1 MKHLH
6 GHKTLVKSTQLWTRL
21 CEKRATSIFGNDL
34 QIWSFKVCGMPVC
47 FSSCCCFAFD
57 PFSCATQGNLESGCQ
72 WNMSSPSQ
80 DQESDALALLAL
92 KSGAV
97 NPARQLWSGVNT
109 VTPIAKLEGREFE
122 YLVRQSRIIIGRN
135 SSLGSVDVN
144 MGHSSFVS
152 RKHLQL
158 KFENQDFYLSCNGKN
173 GIFVDGVFH
182 RRGAPPL
189 KLPYM
194 YVHKLYRLS
203 YDVSCCLMAQFYCMF
218 KCSSFKMLS
227 IFF

>member
-1 MKHLH
+1 MQRK
-6 GHKTLVKSTQLWTRL
+6 
-21 CEKRATSIFGNDL
+21 GN
-34 QIWSFKVCGMPVC
+34 W
-47 FSSCCCFAFD
+47 
-57 PFSCATQGNLESGCQ
+57 NRGCQ

-97 NPARQLWSGVNT
+97 NPVRQLWTGVNT

-158 KFENQDFYLSCNGKN
+158 KYENPDFYLSCNGKN
-173 GIFVDGVFH
+173 GIFVDGTFH

-189 KLPYM
+189 KLPDV
-194 YVHKLYRLS
+194 YVYKLYTSSCNVSLS
-203 YDVSCCLMAQFYCMF
+203 FCGQV
-218 KCSSFKMLS
+218 
-227 IFF
+227 FFCGSPFMT

>member
-1 MKHLH
+1 
-6 GHKTLVKSTQLWTRL
+6 
-21 CEKRATSIFGNDL
+21 
-34 QIWSFKVCGMPVC
+34 
-47 FSSCCCFAFD
+47 
-57 PFSCATQGNLESGCQ
+57 
-72 WNMSSPSQ
+72 MSSPSQ

-97 NPARQLWSGVNT
+97 NPVRQLWTGVNT

-158 KFENQDFYLSCNGKN
+158 KYENPDFYLSCNGKN
-173 GIFVDGVFH
+173 GIFVDGTFH

-189 KLPYM
+189 KLPDV
-194 YVHKLYRLS
+194 YVYKLYTSSCNVSLS
-203 YDVSCCLMAQFYCMF
+203 LYRQVFFYGHDVKFCWFVSFSCVLRFPSTNVKVRFTSLVSDKTPKRVPSPPRTKVLPPLRINIPQSDSNFA
-218 KCSSFKMLS
+218 SPVPSPTGT
-227 IFF
+227 IR

>member
-1 MKHLH
+1 
-6 GHKTLVKSTQLWTRL
+6 
-21 CEKRATSIFGNDL
+21 
-34 QIWSFKVCGMPVC
+34 
-47 FSSCCCFAFD
+47 
-57 PFSCATQGNLESGCQ
+57 
-72 WNMSSPSQ
+72 MSSPSQ

-194 YVHKLYRLS
+194 YVYKLYCLS
-203 YDVSCCLMAQFYCMF
+203 YSVSYCFIMAQFYLMLQCN
-218 KCSSFKMLS
+218 SFKMLS
-227 IFF
+227 ISFSCVLRFPSTNVKVRFTSLVSDKTPKRVPSPPRTKVLPPLRINIPQSDSNFASPVPSPTGTIR

>member
-1 MKHLH
+1 MIA
-6 GHKTLVKSTQLWTRL
+6 Q
-21 CEKRATSIFGNDL
+21 FGNFL
-34 QIWSFKVCGMPVC
+34 FPKFPYVSPRVVVLLFG
-47 FSSCCCFAFD
+47 
-57 PFSCATQGNLESGCQ
+57 PFSRATQGNSKSGCQ
-72 WNMSSPSQ
+72 RKMSSPKQ

-92 KSGAV
+92 KSGAA
-97 NPARQLWSGVNT
+97 NPSQRMWAAVNT

-152 RKHLQL
+152 RKHLEL
-158 KFENQDFYLSCNGKN
+158 KFDNPDFYLSCNGKN

-189 KLPYM
+189 KLPYS
-194 YVHKLYRLS
+194 YVYQ
-203 YDVSCCLMAQFYCMF
+203 C
-218 KCSSFKMLS
+218 
-227 IFF
+227 

>member
-1 MKHLH
+1 
-6 GHKTLVKSTQLWTRL
+6 
-21 CEKRATSIFGNDL
+21 
-34 QIWSFKVCGMPVC
+34 
-47 FSSCCCFAFD
+47 
-57 PFSCATQGNLESGCQ
+57 
-72 WNMSSPSQ
+72 MSSPTQ

-97 NPARQLWSGVNT
+97 DPTRHLWSGVNT

-152 RKHLQL
+152 RKHLEL
-158 KFENQDFYLSCNGKN
+158 KYENPDFYLSCNGKN
-173 GIFVDGVFH
+173 GIFVDGIFH

-189 KLPYM
+189 KLPYV
-194 YVHKLYRLS
+194 YVYKLLLCNVSLSFSGPFHFILPFSRREMLLICFFQLCVAISFHK
-203 YDVSCCLMAQFYCMF
+203 CE
-218 KCSSFKMLS
+218 SSVY
-227 IFF
+227 IAG